1 MTDDPIDA
9 LVHDH
14 ADINRRV
21 LELGRLLAGH
31 GDANQRVDVKLVEL
45 REDLF
50 LHFAREEEGLFPFVT
65 ERFPELADSVD
76 AMATA
81 HDAICGVVARMCHVV
96 SSSTV
101 MTMRSL
107 FERFEQAYAHHA
119 KREAALLAQLAGR
132 LDEAERAK
140 LAQLV
145 RDL

>member
-1 MTDDPIDA
+1 MSEDPIDA

-21 LELGRLLAGH
+21 LELGKLLAGH
-31 GDANQRVDVKLVEL
+31 GDVNQRVDAGLVEL
-45 REDLF
+45 REELF

-65 ERFPELADSVD
+65 ERFPELAPSVE
-76 AMATA
+76 AMETA

-96 SSSTV
+96 TSANV
-101 MTMRSL
+101 ATMRSL
-107 FERFEQAYAHHA
+107 FERFEIAYAQHA
-119 KREAALLAQLAGR
+119 KIEANLLGQLAGR
-132 LDEAERAK
+132 LDDADRER

>member
-1 MTDDPIDA
+1 MTEDPIDA

-21 LELGRLLAGH
+21 LEVGKLLAGH
-31 GDANQRVDVKLVEL
+31 GDANQHVDVKLVAL
-45 REDLF
+45 REELF

-65 ERFPELADSVD
+65 ERFTELASSVE
-76 AMATA
+76 AMETA

-96 SSSTV
+96 TSANVT
-101 MTMRSL
+101 TMRSL
-107 FERFEQAYAHHA
+107 FERFELAYAQHA
-119 KREAALLAQLAGR
+119 KIEASLLAQLAGR
-132 LDEAERAK
+132 LDEADRAK